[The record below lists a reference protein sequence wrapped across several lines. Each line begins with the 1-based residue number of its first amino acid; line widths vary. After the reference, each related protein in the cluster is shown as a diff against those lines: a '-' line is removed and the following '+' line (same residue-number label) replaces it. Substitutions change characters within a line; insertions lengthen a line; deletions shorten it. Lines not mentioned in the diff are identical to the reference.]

1 MNTFEHGILGTPS
14 NAIII
19 GLSKPVSG
27 YMTVPAADLG
37 KSAQYFKSE
46 YPKTKRYINV
56 SAYAVEAVRAA
67 MFSNS
72 GLYDSDAGQVIT
84 DNVREFSKASLA
96 DLVMTKSGSSPAA
109 IDFAISELAKD
120 VLISRSIK
128 DAVSVIENNT
138 LLDAEES
145 TRLINNAVTGHLSN
159 FSKKSGQLDI
169 SGAVAGLTAEQIK
182 DRLFQDSS
190 RVLLKC
196 HTGFGKSS
204 TIINSTVKDFL
215 SPSRN
220 TEESAQYGKVK
231 AAQKKVVFI
240 SPLRSIIAA
249 VNIDGLLHY
258 NELNPG
264 DLATARGLKIVVNSI
279 ICPKFQDFLKD
290 IDLLV
295 IHEVSQVIDHV
306 IEGTVENRSDVWHAL
321 KDLVADAKHVIF
333 ADADIDQASV
343 ELINYRAQ
351 NPATLF
357 LAEAK
362 HDDISVAMAP
372 IDQVRKQ
379 AIDTAMKETTLI
391 GCDVRKDASA
401 IALELQKAGRETL
414 LITST
419 TINHADSQAF
429 IANPNIKDWDVVIY
443 SPAMKS
449 AISIT
454 SGHFKNNFGLFEG
467 SITPKGAIQMLR
479 RDRTAKSF
487 VVGVRNPR
495 HRKSELVQVEYD
507 NGPKTPFET
516 LRFGHRK
523 NNAWLRDNVQFALV
537 LELRQQGFSV
547 EVTDGDEELSKEGWK
562 QHEKAKRALKTDVAT
577 ALINAQAM
585 NHLKAA
591 EKVLKDG
598 SGSLEQYYSAVRTEA
613 EHHLGRKA
621 LTHVDAMFWKE
632 GEGRIKLSNF
642 RALNAPKT
650 PVFAILADILTKMT
664 DTKAWSSADSVDAFD
679 RINLIRDQFLLAG
692 FDLPRN
698 RDISDRSK
706 QGAVSELLKA
716 CGLKTKRKDGGSKG
730 YYYIID
736 PKSLDQ
742 MKDYTGL

>member
-1 MNTFEHGILGTPS
+1 MNTFEHGIAGTPS
-14 NAIII
+14 SAIII
-19 GLSKPVSG
+19 GLSNPVSG

-46 YPKTKRYINV
+46 YPRTKRYINV
-56 SAYAVEAVRAA
+56 SAYAVDAVRAA

-72 GLYDSDAGQVIT
+72 GLYDSDTHQVIT

-96 DLVMTKSGSSPAA
+96 DLVMTKSGSSPAS

-138 LLDAEES
+138 LLDAVES
-145 TRLINNAVTGHLSN
+145 TKLINNAASGHLAN
-159 FSKKSGQLDI
+159 FSQKSGLLDSSSAI
-169 SGAVAGLTAEQIK
+169 TGLGAEQIK
-182 DRLFQDSS
+182 ECLFHGSN
-190 RVLLKC
+190 RALLKC

-204 TIINSTVKDFL
+204 TIINSTIQEFL
-215 SPSRN
+215 
-220 TEESAQYGKVK
+220 
-231 AAQKKVVFI
+231 AAEQKVVFI

-249 VNIDGLLHY
+249 VNVDGLVHY
-258 NELNPG
+258 GEVNPG
-264 DLATARGLKIVVNSI
+264 DLATAQGLKIVVNSI
-279 ICPKFQDFLKD
+279 IAPKFQEFLKD

-295 IHEVSQVIDHV
+295 IDEVSQVINHV
-306 IEGTVENRSDVWHAL
+306 IEGTVENRSDVWHEL
-321 KDLVADAKHVIF
+321 KDMVASAKHVIF

-343 ELINYRAQ
+343 DLINYRAQ
-351 NPATLF
+351 SPATLF

-362 HDDISVAMAP
+362 HGDISVSISP

-379 AIDTAMKETTLI
+379 AIDTALKETTLI
-391 GCDVRKDASA
+391 SCDVRKDASA
-401 IALELQKAGRETL
+401 IALELQKAGRKTL

-419 TINHADSQAF
+419 TISHADSQGF
-429 IANPNIKDWDVVIY
+429 ISNPNSTDWDVVIY

-454 SGHFKNNFGLFEG
+454 SGHFKNHFGLFEG

-479 RDRTAKSF
+479 RDRTTKSF
-487 VVGVRNPR
+487 VVGARNPR

-516 LRFGHRK
+516 LRHAHRK
-523 NNAWLRDNVQFALV
+523 NSAWLRDNVQFALV
-537 LELRQQGFSV
+537 LELRQQGFAV
-547 EVTDGDEELSKEGWK
+547 EVCDGDEEMSKEGWK
-562 QHEKAKRALKTDVAT
+562 LHEKAKHALKADIAT
-577 ALINAQAM
+577 ALLDAKPMA
-585 NHLKAA
+585 HLKSA

-598 SGSLEQYYSAVRTEA
+598 SESLEQYHSAVRTEA
-613 EHHLGRKA
+613 EHHLGRKVLSHA
-621 LTHVDAMFWKE
+621 DAMFWKE
-632 GEGRIKLSNF
+632 GEGRVKLSNF
-642 RALNAPKT
+642 RALSAAKT
-650 PVFAILADILTKMT
+650 PVFTILSDVFKKMT
-664 DTKAWSSADSVDAFD
+664 DTKAWSSNDSVDAFD

-698 RDISDRSK
+698 KDISDRSK

-736 PKSLDQ
+736 PKSLAQ
-742 MKDYTGL
+742 MKEYTGL